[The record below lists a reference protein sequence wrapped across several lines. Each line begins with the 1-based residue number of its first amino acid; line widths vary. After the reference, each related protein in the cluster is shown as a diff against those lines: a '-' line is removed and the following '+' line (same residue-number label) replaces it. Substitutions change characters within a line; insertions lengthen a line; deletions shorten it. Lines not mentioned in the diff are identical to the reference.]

1 MRTNTQDIIE
11 EVENLIHTEE
21 YQKAWQ
27 VIHENGKSIMMTNPK
42 LCLMGIFALKAI
54 SRHQEALAFAKKW
67 LQKDPDNC
75 EFLTIAGELSENL
88 FRYEEALRYFKRV
101 DRISPSDANRT
112 RMMQEIRYKLK
123 QLSRQEETTNDD
135 EIKPVKNPTERTY
148 WRYIIL
154 IAPALVTAL
163 FYFMSVG
170 IDSKYPFALAL
181 LTICLYFFAVYPLE
195 IEKIRTL
202 KKHYYNEGKIHFI
215 TYLIIFFEIIVIA
228 IAALQ
233 FSCDCFANK
242 NGINAL
248 NITSGLGIEAN
259 NTFWTYIFFFLNASV
274 IFLWLQTKELKELTY
289 GLRRFYFKTSLFL
302 GLFYSAY
309 ATHVANIESLI
320 IIEHI
325 DKITEN
331 LKLFKDDMIPFD
343 GKGNFFN
350 FSKFDLFN
358 LSSWNPSTWI
368 NKDHY
373 DQANYYWDNLKIIYP
388 NITGVWDNIKDK
400 NICELLDFYN
410 KVVSSVAN
418 KFFTAPF
425 NYLLLML
432 INFNIVV
439 GFILSI
445 YIISVVRIF
454 SLFYTKKNYQTVR

>member
-1 MRTNTQDIIE
+1 MRINTQDILE
-11 EVENLIHTEE
+11 EVESLIYTEE

-27 VIHENGKSIMMTNPK
+27 VIHENGESIMMSNPQ
-42 LCLMGIFALKAI
+42 LSLLGVFALNKM
-54 SRHQEALAFAKKW
+54 SKYQEALAFTKKW
-67 LQKDPDNC
+67 IQKDPENSA
-75 EFLTIAGELSENL
+75 FLTIAGELSEKL
-88 FRYEEALRYFKRV
+88 SRYEEALRYFKRV
-101 DRISPSDANRT
+101 DRISPSDANRSQV
-112 RMMQEIRYKLK
+112 MQDIRDKLK
-123 QLSRQEETTNDD
+123 QVARQEVTTNN
-135 EIKPVKNPTERTY
+135 KTKSVKSPTERAY
-148 WRYIIL
+148 WRYIIW

-170 IDSKYPFALAL
+170 IDSKYPFALSL

-228 IAALQ
+228 IATLQ

-248 NITSGLGIEAN
+248 NITSGLGIEATN
-259 NTFWTYIFFFLNASV
+259 NFWTYIFFFLNASV
-274 IFLWLQTKELKELTY
+274 IFLWLQTKGLKELTY
-289 GLRRFYFKTSLFL
+289 GLRRFYFKTSFVL

-388 NITGVWDNIKDK
+388 NIAGVWDNIKDK
-400 NICELLDFYN
+400 KICELLDFYN

-439 GFILSI
+439 GFVLSI
-445 YIISVVRIF
+445 YIISVVRIY
-454 SLFYTKKNYQTVR
+454 SVLRLSR